1 MAGITSDANTLI
13 DYARR
18 VYQQYTL
25 SYGEPMPCE
34 QLVKAVCN
42 MKQSYTQH
50 GGMRPFGCS
59 FLYAGWDRVYGFQ
72 LYQSDPS
79 GNYGGWKATCIGG
92 KLSTAQSIFKSDYN
106 EECSLEEAK
115 ALAVKVLGKTIEA
128 TTLNHERGTY
138 NPVNSVQFLI
148 IFCLVEVSLLTRSGN
163 STKINILNFDQ
174 VDSFVKSYAPEK
186 K

>member
-1 MAGITSDANTLI
+1 MLIFSFYSDLIVAVAGITSDANTLI

-18 VYQQYTL
+18 VYQQYYL
-25 SYGEPMPCE
+25 SYGEPMPID
-34 QLVKAVCN
+34 QLVQSVCN

-92 KLSTAQSIFKSDYN
+92 NLSTAQSIFKSDYS
-106 EECSLEEAK
+106 EELSLEEVK
-115 ALAVKVLGKTIEA
+115 KLTMKVLNKTIEA
-128 TTLNHERGTY
+128 TSLNHERGNEWY
-138 NPVNSVQFLI
+138 H
-148 IFCLVEVSLLTRSGN
+148 
-163 STKINILNFDQ
+163 
-174 VDSFVKSYAPEK
+174 
-186 K
+186 